1 MQLNHILVQILDTG
15 NFGLEFFSEERRD
28 AVCELFH
35 FDNDDAAALFRQ
47 FLQNCSVTL
56 RIISQTKK
64 VDCDK
69 LRTHN
74 IETNLMAKDL
84 FPEMQR
90 YNFYFFKL
98 KRYRS
103 LVNITIIFKTPNNQ
117 VMFQ

>member
-1 MQLNHILVQILDTG
+1 M
-15 NFGLEFFSEERRD
+15 GLEFFSEKRRD
-28 AVCELFH
+28 GVCDLYAFETE
-35 FDNDDAAALFRQ
+35 DEAALFRQ

-98 KRYRS
+98 RRFRS
-103 LVNITIIFKTPNNQ
+103 LVNITIFKIQTAN
-117 VMFQ
+117 F